1 MRIYDL
7 IAKKRDGGTHTR
19 EELEAIVNGFVS
31 GEVADY
37 QMAAWM
43 MAVYLRGMT
52 NEETAELTDVMAHSG
67 VMVDLSPIPGIK
79 VDKHSTGGVGDK
91 TTLVIAPVVAACG
104 VKIAKMSGRGL
115 GHTGGTIDK
124 MESVPGTRTAL
135 SQEEFFAQVNK
146 IGLSVIGQS
155 EGIAVADKKMYAL
168 RDVTATVS
176 CIPLI
181 ASSIMSKK
189 LASGSDAILL
199 DVTTGTGAFMK
210 TVDQSIELAE
220 LMVAIGTHHGRRV
233 AAMIT
238 DMDTPLGHN
247 IGNSLEVAESMA
259 VLQGKGPADLTE
271 VCLQLASNMLYLA
284 GKGEMAAC
292 RAMAEQVIADG
303 SAFEICCKMFA
314 AQGGDTSVLRDASL
328 FRKAKYAH
336 DICAPAD
343 GYIVQN
349 DVERI
354 GNASVLLGA
363 GRIKKEDSID
373 FAAGIIMHKKLG
385 DAVKAGEPICTLY
398 ADDDTLFAAAE
409 EMYVGGL
416 TIGAEKPE
424 VPPLIYARVTSE
436 GVERF

>member
-7 IAKKRDGGTHTR
+7 IAKKRDGGTHSR
-19 EELEAIVNGFVS
+19 EELEAIVNGYVS
-31 GEVADY
+31 GEVEDY

-52 NEETAELTDVMAHSG
+52 DEETAELTDVMAHSG

-91 TTLVIAPVVAACG
+91 TTLVIAPIVAACG

-124 MESVPGTRTAL
+124 MESVPGTKTAL
-135 SQEEFFAQVNK
+135 SQEEFFAQVNR

-155 EGIAVADKKMYAL
+155 EGIAIADKKMYAL

-210 TVDQSIELAE
+210 TVDQSIELAK
-220 LMVAIGTHHGRRV
+220 LMVSIGTHHGRRV

-247 IGNSLEVAESMA
+247 IGNSLEVMESMD
-259 VLQGKGPADLTE
+259 VLKGRGPADLTE
-271 VCLQLASNMLYLA
+271 VCLQLATNMLVLA
-284 GKGEMAAC
+284 DKGTPAAC
-292 RAMAEQVIADG
+292 RAMAEAAIADG
-303 SAFEICCKMFA
+303 SAFAKCKEMFA
-314 AQGGDTSVLRDASL
+314 AQGGDIRVLDDYSL
-328 FRKAKYAH
+328 FEQPAAMNCWPSRMATSWPTMPRRSVRPVCCWVQVVRKRVTRWTLR
-336 DICAPAD
+336 PALPCTRSAATMCTRARAWRPSMARQ
-343 GYIVQN
+343 I
-349 DVERI
+349 
-354 GNASVLLGA
+354 SLKLLQP
-363 GRIKKEDSID
+363 S
-373 FAAGIIMHKKLG
+373 
-385 DAVKAGEPICTLY
+385 T
-398 ADDDTLFAAAE
+398 AAA
-409 EMYVGGL
+409 L
-416 TIGAEKPE
+416 DTALRSRKRLRWCTPW
-424 VPPLIYARVTSE
+424 
-436 GVERF
+436 